1 MGTNTIMEVC
11 QKLSEYRPPPACRPT
26 VINNYM
32 RDLSTIE
39 AWWEHWKRFMFSES
53 VTVRTKTGTV
63 SVRPVTMLEPI
74 PRSKYPS
81 VTEHEERLAVPLQLL
96 CQAIFDCIMVYIM
109 NQLSPDGTWQIIK
122 QAIYDKLYRQK

>member
-1 MGTNTIMEVC
+1 MKQEKIAGVDEVEEAMWNGGELRLKHRRMITEFLKDSSLGDKRLISMPDRVTNTIMEVC

-32 RDLSTIE
+32 RDLSTIQ

-74 PRSKYPS
+74 
-81 VTEHEERLAVPLQLL
+81 
-96 CQAIFDCIMVYIM
+96 
-109 NQLSPDGTWQIIK
+109 
-122 QAIYDKLYRQK
+122 